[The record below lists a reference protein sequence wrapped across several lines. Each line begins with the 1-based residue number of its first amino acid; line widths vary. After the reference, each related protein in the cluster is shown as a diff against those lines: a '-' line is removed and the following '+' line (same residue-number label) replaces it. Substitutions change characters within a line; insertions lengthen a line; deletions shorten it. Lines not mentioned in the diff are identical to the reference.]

1 MDKLCG
7 SWWSFGSFRFKNNVS
22 NVKYAINNYIHID
35 IFHII
40 FNKSHFI
47 PPIRKNC
54 TILAGN
60 VIFKHITWTSYY
72 HVNVINDVDN
82 DLHENTHIRTHLT
95 VDMMSQTRVPVIQQ
109 K

>member
-1 MDKLCG
+1 MD
-7 SWWSFGSFRFKNNVS
+7 
-22 NVKYAINNYIHID
+22 
-35 IFHII
+35 
-40 FNKSHFI
+40 
-47 PPIRKNC
+47 
-54 TILAGN
+54 N
-60 VIFKHITWTSYY
+60 VILKHITWTSFY

>member
-1 MDKLCG
+1 MKKLY
-7 SWWSFGSFRFKNNVS
+7 KL
-22 NVKYAINNYIHID
+22 
-35 IFHII
+35 
-40 FNKSHFI
+40 
-47 PPIRKNC
+47 
-54 TILAGN
+54 LAGN
-60 VIFKHITWTSYY
+60 VIFKHITCTSYY